1 MLSEEAMVGL
11 DKTGL
16 FAPDSRINLAT
27 GRDLAD
33 RLGQPLF
40 RTKSLKRALARPG
53 SARTRSR

>member
-27 GRDLAD
+27 GEIWLIGWVSRYFV
-33 RLGQPLF
+33 P
-40 RTKSLKRALARPG
+40 SL
-53 SARTRSR
+53 

>member
-11 DKTGL
+11 DKTGV

-40 RTKSLKRALARPG
+40 RTNSLKRALARPG
-53 SARTRSR
+53 